1 MNLKKYIEELKRRNV
16 FKVAITYGLTAW
28 ILLQI
33 VETVAPIINAPD
45 WLLKVVFI
53 LLIIGFPIALISAWA
68 FEMSPKGIIRTE
80 SVESKENPLSS
91 KKKNPFTSKLLI
103 GVLVIVVIGQFVYN
117 QFWSNLENNVSNIP
131 DSQEV
136 LNKEMNNS
144 NLIAVLPFLNSKP
157 DKETDYL
164 GFAIAD
170 QIIGS
175 LVYLNKIT
183 VRPSSSIRKYENQ
196 TIDPAV
202 VGKALNVDYI
212 LVGNYLNEDNNIR
225 LNIELIN
232 LKTNEIIWR
241 EPVEVKFESA
251 FKLQDI
257 VTKKVVRGLNL
268 QFSDKEINRIN
279 KDIPTNSLAYDYY
292 LRAISYP
299 RSNKGDELGIEMIRK
314 SLELDSLYAPSYS
327 YLGARLHTL
336 ANYGLLNPEISLK
349 AEHYLKKALSLN
361 PELFSAMGNLVFIYT
376 ETDRIEEAVKLT
388 RKMIEISP
396 NNADAHFSL
405 SYIYRYAGMNEEGV
419 LETDK
424 ALLLDAKNPRYRTS
438 MINYYYAKKYEKAL
452 SVFENFPKTAFTIN
466 QYGNTL
472 FHMGKQKESI
482 DYFKKAFELDPD
494 GLSGQLSSILFNTI
508 EGNRND
514 ALLQL
519 KKLEDYNL
527 KDAEPYY
534 YFAESYALLNDIEST
549 IRCLKRAIDGGFFN
563 YPLMTYDIYFDNIR
577 ENSEFKKMLELAKIK
592 HLEFKKK
599 LF

>member
-1 MNLKKYIEELKRRNV
+1 MNIRKYIDELKRRNI
-16 FKVAITYGLTAW
+16 FKVAVTYGITAW

-33 VETVAPIINAPD
+33 VETVVPIINAPD

-53 LLIIGFPIALISAWA
+53 LLIIGFPIAIVLAWA
-68 FEMSPKGIIRTE
+68 FEMSPKGIIRTA
-80 SVESKENPLSS
+80 SVEAKENPLSS
-91 KKKNPFTSKLLI
+91 KKKKPFTIKLLI
-103 GVLVIVVIGQFVYN
+103 GFLVILIIGQFVYN
-117 QFWSNLENNVSNIP
+117 QFWSNLDNNDSNIP
-131 DSQEV
+131 ASQEV
-136 LNKEMNNS
+136 LNKEANNN

-157 DKETDYL
+157 NKETDYL

-175 LVYLNKIT
+175 LVYLNELTI
-183 VRPSSSIRKYENQ
+183 RPSSSVRKYENQ
-196 TIDPAV
+196 TTDPAV

-212 LVGNYLNEDNNIR
+212 LVGNYLNEDNRIR

-232 LKTNEIIWR
+232 LKTNKIVWR
-241 EPVEVKFESA
+241 EPVEVNFESA

-257 VTKKVVRGLNL
+257 VSKKVVRGLDL

-292 LRAISYP
+292 LRAIAYP
-299 RSNKGDELGIEMIRK
+299 RSNKGDELSIEMIYK
-314 SLELDSLYAPSYS
+314 SLELDSLYAPSYAH
-327 YLGARLHTL
+327 LGDRLHTL

-376 ETDRIEEAVKLT
+376 EIDRIEEAVKLT

-405 SYIYRYAGMNEEGV
+405 SYIYRYSGMNEEAV

-424 ALLLDAKNPRYRTS
+424 ALLIDGENPRYRSSIIT
-438 MINYYYAKKYEKAL
+438 YYRAKKYEKAL
-452 SVFENFPKTAFTIN
+452 SIFKNFPNTPFTN
-466 QYGNTL
+466 YHYGSTL

-482 DYFKKAFELDPD
+482 EYFKKALELDPD
-494 GLSGQLSSILFNTI
+494 GLTGKLCRVLLNTM
-508 EGNRND
+508 EGKRND
-514 ALLQL
+514 ALLQM
-519 KKLEDYNL
+519 KKLEGYNL
-527 KDAEPYY
+527 KDAEPWYF
-534 YFAESYALLNDIEST
+534 FAESYALLNDIEST
-549 IRCLKRAIDGGFFN
+549 IRCLKRAIEGGFFN
-563 YPLMTYDIYFDNIR
+563 YPLMTHDIYFDTIR
-577 ENSEFKKMLELAKIK
+577 ENAEFKRMLELAKNK
-592 HLEFKKK
+592 HLEFKKE

>member
-103 GVLVIVVIGQFVYN
+103 GVLVIVVISQFVYN
-117 QFWSNLENNVSNIP
+117 QFWSNLENNVSNNQA
-131 DSQEV
+131 SQEV
-136 LNKEMNNS
+136 LNKEMNNN

-164 GFAIAD
+164 GFALAD

-212 LVGNYLNEDNNIR
+212 LVGNYLNEDNRIR

-257 VTKKVVRGLNL
+257 VTKKVVRGLEL

-299 RSNKGDELGIEMIRK
+299 RSNKGDELGIEMIHK

-327 YLGARLHTL
+327 HLGDRLHTL
-336 ANYGLLNPEISLK
+336 ANYGLLNPEITLK

-361 PELFSAMGNLVFIYT
+361 PELYSAMGNLVFIYT

-405 SYIYRYAGMNEEGV
+405 SYIYRYAGMNEEAV

-424 ALLLDAKNPRYRTS
+424 ALLIDGKNPRYRSS
-438 MINYYYAKKYEKAL
+438 MLTYYNAKKYEKAL
-452 SVFENFPKTAFTIN
+452 SVFENFPKTEFTIYH
-466 QYGNTL
+466 YGNTL

-482 DYFKKAFELDPD
+482 DYFKKAFELNPD
-494 GLSGQLSSILFNTI
+494 GLMGQLCSILLNTI
-508 EGNRND
+508 EGKRND

-563 YPLMTYDIYFDNIR
+563 YPLMTHDIYFDNIR

>member
-1 MNLKKYIEELKRRNV
+1 MNLKKFFSELKRRNV
-16 FKVAITYGLTAW
+16 FKVAITYAIVAW
-28 ILLQI
+28 LLAQI
-33 VETVAPIINAPD
+33 IALASDTFGAPD
-45 WLLKVVFI
+45 WFMRMIFI
-53 LLIIGFPIALISAWA
+53 TLIIGFPIALIMAWA
-68 FEMSPKGIIRTE
+68 FEMSPKGIIRTA
-80 SVESKENPLSS
+80 SVEAKENPFIS
-91 KKKNPFTSKLLI
+91 KKKKPFTSNLLI

-117 QFWSNLENNVSNIP
+117 QFWLNRENNTSNIP
-131 DSQEV
+131 ASQEV

-212 LVGNYLNEDNNIR
+212 LVGNYLNEDNRIR

-232 LKTNEIIWR
+232 LKTNKIVWR
-241 EPVEVKFESA
+241 EPVEVNFESA

-257 VTKKVVRGLNL
+257 VTKKVVRGLEL
-268 QFSDKEINRIN
+268 RFSDKEINRIN
-279 KDIPTNSLAYDYY
+279 KDIPTNSLAFDYY
-292 LRAISYP
+292 LRAIAYP
-299 RSNKGDELGIEMIRK
+299 RSNKGDELSIEMIHK

-327 YLGARLHTL
+327 QLGDRLHTL
-336 ANYGLLNPEISLK
+336 ANYGLLNPEITLK

-361 PELFSAMGNLVFIYT
+361 PEIFSAMGNLVFIYT

-405 SYIYRYAGMNEEGV
+405 SYIYRYAGMNEEAV

-424 ALLLDAKNPRYRTS
+424 ALLIDGKNPRYRSS
-438 MINYYYAKKYEKAL
+438 MITYYDAKKYEKAL

-563 YPLMTYDIYFDNIR
+563 YPLMTYDIYFDTIR
-577 ENSEFKKMLELAKIK
+577 ENPEFKKMLELAKNK
-592 HLEFKKK
+592 HLKFKKE